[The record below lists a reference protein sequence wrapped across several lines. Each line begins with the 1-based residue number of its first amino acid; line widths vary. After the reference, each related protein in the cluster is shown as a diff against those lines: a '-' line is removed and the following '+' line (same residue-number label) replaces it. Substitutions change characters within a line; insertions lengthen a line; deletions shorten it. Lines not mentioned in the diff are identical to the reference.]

1 MAGFAGETHV
11 THITWNEA
19 VCTFSVQIV
28 LVM

>member
-11 THITWNEA
+11 IHITWNEA
-19 VCTFSVQIV
+19 IRTFVLKV